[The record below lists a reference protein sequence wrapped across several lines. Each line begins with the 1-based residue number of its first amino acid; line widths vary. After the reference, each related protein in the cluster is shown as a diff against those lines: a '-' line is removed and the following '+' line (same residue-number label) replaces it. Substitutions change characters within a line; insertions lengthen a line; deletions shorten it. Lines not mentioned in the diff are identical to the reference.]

1 MKSRA
6 SASPRAGAYSA
17 GFQTTAFPQRSAG
30 TMYQEG
36 TATGKLPAVMIA
48 ATPTGLRKVKSC
60 LSGISLGTVMP

>member
-1 MKSRA
+1 MN
-6 SASPRAGAYSA
+6 ASPIAGVYSA
-17 GFQTTAFPQRSAG
+17 GFQTTALPHSSAG

-36 TATGKLPAVMIA
+36 TATGKFPAVTIA